1 MKFYLILLLL
11 ASFACHNVSSDKN
24 SDQTST
30 VPPKDSASDRTLRS
44 MKGFELYVWEK
55 NGEIY
60 YSLLRGTNRIKSY
73 DEIHNAKMVV
83 NDLKSIKDKIDSI
96 SPGESIIFKY
106 ENIDTSKV
114 QSLKDYIRNRNIE
127 VYN

>member
-11 ASFACHNVSSDKN
+11 ISFACRNVSSDEN
-24 SDQTST
+24 SNQTLNNPARDST
-30 VPPKDSASDRTLRS
+30 SDRMLRS

-55 NGEIY
+55 KGEIY

-73 DEIHNAKMVV
+73 DEIHNAKVVV
-83 NDLKSIKDKIDSI
+83 NDLKSIKQKIDSI
-96 SPGESIIFKY
+96 SSGESIIIHY
-106 ENIDTSKV
+106 ENIDTAKV

>member
-1 MKFYLILLLL
+1 MVI
-11 ASFACHNVSSDKN
+11 SFGCHNVSSGKN
-24 SDQTST
+24 SNQTLNNSS
-30 VPPKDSASDRTLRS
+30 KDSVPDRMLHS

-55 NGEIY
+55 EGEIY

-73 DEIHNAKMVV
+73 EEIHNEKVV
-83 NDLKSIKDKIDSI
+83 VKDLNSIKQKIDSI

-106 ENIDTSKV
+106 ENIDTIKV

-127 VYN
+127 VHN

>member
-11 ASFACHNVSSDKN
+11 ILLACHNDRSDKN
-24 SDQTST
+24 SQQTLNNPS
-30 VPPKDSASDRTLRS
+30 KDSASDRMLHS
-44 MKGFELYVWEK
+44 MKGFELYVWEEK
-55 NGEIY
+55 GEIHY
-60 YSLLRGTNRIKSY
+60 CLLRGTNRIKSY
-73 DEIHNAKMVV
+73 NEIHDAKVVV
-83 NDLKSIKDKIDSI
+83 NDLNSIKQKIDSI

-106 ENIDTSKV
+106 ENIDTTKV

>member
-11 ASFACHNVSSDKN
+11 ISFACRNVSSDEN
-24 SDQTST
+24 SNQTLNNPARDST
-30 VPPKDSASDRTLRS
+30 SDRMLRS

-55 NGEIY
+55 KGEIY

-73 DEIHNAKMVV
+73 EEIHNTKVVV
-83 NDLKSIKDKIDSI
+83 NDLKSIKQKIDSI
-96 SPGESIIFKY
+96 SSGESIIIHY
-106 ENIDTSKV
+106 ENIDTAKV

>member
-11 ASFACHNVSSDKN
+11 ISFACRNVSSDEN
-24 SDQTST
+24 SHQTLNNSSRDST
-30 VPPKDSASDRTLRS
+30 SDRMLRS

-55 NGEIY
+55 KGEIY

-73 DEIHNAKMVV
+73 EEIHNTKVVV
-83 NDLKSIKDKIDSI
+83 NDLKSIKQKIDSI
-96 SPGESIIFKY
+96 SSGESIIIHY
-106 ENIDTSKV
+106 ENIDTTKV